1 MIRIRVKSSAVVDIG
16 TKLRIEREAVKKIVD
31 RITNGGRINK
41 INASYFIELIVNI
54 ILTFL

>member
-31 RITNGGRINK
+31 RI
-41 INASYFIELIVNI
+41 SSLFY
-54 ILTFL
+54 